1 MSKYEKH
8 ARDAS
13 TSWMHNTQDSFSPR
27 HLPQVSTQPAMDM
40 RTKAKGL
47 SIQSK
52 SGEQGLYLNDNKRII
67 LPFNIAYLI
76 TYLFT

>member
-52 SGEQGLYLNDNKRII
+52 SGEQGLYLNKGIV
-67 LPFNIAYLI
+67 LLFNIAYLI